1 MATLEKQ
8 NKQRED
14 NDAEFKQKRLA
25 SFQSFFARAVRTS
38 ENPLTHPG
46 TPPSST
52 QTVSAAPTVTMLPIP
67 LTPPLRVASLP
78 SALDATT
85 LLKPLTPS
93 LGPASV
99 LSAANEIMEDSP
111 VVIPFTSPHS
121 SQLQQHNSPVRPY
134 SHEDRFTVG
143 YPPVPKT
150 RAGRIDDE
158 IYFNHATQRPMRWKE
173 RARDFFCVCDLN
185 SSVPCNGTQIK
196 RCPNLKALNLFPVSN
211 SITTRRVSQ
220 V

>member
-1 MATLEKQ
+1 MATLEKH

-14 NDAEFKQKRLA
+14 NDPEFKQKRLV

-46 TPPSST
+46 TPACST
-52 QTVSAAPTVTMLPIP
+52 QTVSEAPTVTMLPIP
-67 LTPPLRVASLP
+67 LTPSLRAACLP
-78 SALDATT
+78 SALAATT
-85 LLKPLTPS
+85 LLKPLTFL

-99 LSAANEIMEDSP
+99 PAAANEIMEDS
-111 VVIPFTSPHS
+111 
-121 SQLQQHNSPVRPY
+121 L
-134 SHEDRFTVG
+134 
-143 YPPVPKT
+143 
-150 RAGRIDDE
+150 
-158 IYFNHATQRPMRWKE
+158 FNHATQRPMRWKE

-196 RCPNLKALNLFPVSN
+196 RCPNLKALNLSPVSD